1 MDAEQQGRHI
11 GVANDDL
18 GVAPQRLKIEVGQQG
33 VGVAAA
39 NHRHDA
45 AHFWVANK
53 GVELLGPRGN
63 GAGSPVILLAG
74 EAARLEPK
82 ALPLKKGFCA
92 GKTVGCPG
100 GRRAGGGEKSDGI
113 ATSEQRGNQ

>member
-11 GVANDDL
+11 GVADDDL
-18 GVAPQRLKIEVGQQG
+18 GVALERIKIEIREQG

-53 GVELLGPRGN
+53 GIELLGPRGD
-63 GAGSPVILLAG
+63 GAGAPIILLAG
-74 EAARLEPK
+74 EAACLEPK

-113 ATSEQRGNQ
+113 ATLEQRGNQ